1 VHDDLTFRRRIDTY
15 LHRLVDDEEAELV
28 RLSGELA
35 PLCAQLRSSLTRG
48 KRMRAAFLYW
58 GWRAAGQPDCEGV
71 IRAAA
76 AMELVHAA
84 ACTHDD
90 IIDDSRLRHGVPTA
104 HVAFA
109 EAGARGWGTA
119 NPYPGSVR
127 RRSLRHDSVWNE
139 SLRTDSLRTDSLRTD
154 PLQTDP
160 LRTGSLPPDYARQEK
175 SAALAMML
183 GDLLMGYAAQVFAT
197 CGLPGA
203 YVARTVPLWST
214 LLRETVAGEFLE
226 VLRTGSDAPEV
237 TESLEV
243 ARYKTAKYTVERPL
257 HMGATLGGAPRRV
270 MEAFTA
276 YGLPLGEAFQLRDDL
291 IGTFGDPA
299 VTGKS
304 NLDDLRDRKPT
315 ALLATTLSLLTP
327 DARRLF
333 EKTLDNPVLDQSDA
347 ALVRRLMEE
356 CGARGRIEEMIS
368 ERMAEARGALDS
380 VALPLEAR
388 AALVEL
394 ATSAA
399 DRTL

>member
-1 VHDDLTFRRRIDTY
+1 MHDDLAFRRRIDAY
-15 LHRLVDDEEAELV
+15 LHRLADEEEAELV
-28 RLSGELA
+28 RLSAELA

-48 KRMRAAFLYW
+48 KRIRAAFLYW
-58 GWRAAGQPDCEGV
+58 GWRAAGQPDCDGV

-109 EAGARGWGTA
+109 EGGARRWGTG
-119 NPYPGSVR
+119 NPHPDSV
-127 RRSLRHDSVWNE
+127 RHDSAG
-139 SLRTDSLRTDSLRTD
+139 RD
-154 PLQTDP
+154 PAVHDP
-160 LRTGSLPPDYARQEK
+160 VRQEK

-237 TESLEV
+237 AESLEV

-257 HMGATLGGAPRRV
+257 HMGATLGGASRQV

-299 VTGKS
+299 DTGKS

-327 DARRLF
+327 TARRLL
-333 EKTLDNPVLDQSDA
+333 EKTLDNPALGESEA
-347 ALVRRLMEE
+347 ALVRQLMDE
-356 CGARGRIEEMIS
+356 CGARRRIEEMIS
-368 ERMAEARGALDS
+368 ERMSTARGALDS

-394 ATSAA
+394 ASSAA

>member
-1 VHDDLTFRRRIDTY
+1 MHDDLAFRQRIDTH
-15 LHRLVDDEEAELV
+15 LHRLVDEEEAELL

-58 GWRAAGQPDCEGV
+58 GWRAAGQPDCDGV

-104 HVAFA
+104 HAAFSQ
-109 EAGARGWGTA
+109 AGAGRWGGGSGHGQVA
-119 NPYPGSVR
+119 APAPGAVR
-127 RRSLRHDSVWNE
+127 QDR
-139 SLRTDSLRTDSLRTD
+139 
-154 PLQTDP
+154 
-160 LRTGSLPPDYARQEK
+160 A
-175 SAALAMML
+175 AALAMML

-226 VLRTGSDAPEV
+226 VLRTGADGAPEV
-237 TESLEV
+237 AESLEV

-257 HMGATLGGAPRRV
+257 HMGATLGGAPRQV
-270 MEAFTA
+270 MAAFTA

-299 VTGKS
+299 ETGKS

-315 ALLATTLSLLTP
+315 ALLATTLALLDPP
-327 DARRLF
+327 DRALLD
-333 EKTLDNPVLDQSDA
+333 KTLDRPALDESDA
-347 ALVRRLMEE
+347 ALVRRLMDG
-356 CGARGRIEEMIS
+356 CGARQRIEDMIAD
-368 ERMAEARGALDS
+368 RVRAARDALDS
-380 VALPLEAR
+380 VALPMDVR
-388 AALVEL
+388 TALGGL
-394 ATSAA
+394 ATSASA
-399 DRTL
+399 RTL

>member
-1 VHDDLTFRRRIDTY
+1 MYDDLAFRRRIDAY
-15 LHRLVDDEEAELV
+15 LHRLADQEEAELL

-35 PLCAQLRSSLTRG
+35 PLCVQLRSSLTRG

-58 GWRAAGQPDCEGV
+58 GWRAAGQPDCDGV
-71 IRAAA
+71 IKAAA

-90 IIDDSRLRHGVPTA
+90 IIDNSRVRHGVPTA

-109 EAGARGWGTA
+109 AQGAARWGA
-119 NPYPGSVR
+119 SGPHPDAVPPGSE
-127 RRSLRHDSVWNE
+127 RS
-139 SLRTDSLRTDSLRTD
+139 D
-154 PLQTDP
+154 P
-160 LRTGSLPPDYARQEK
+160 GRQER

-183 GDLLMGYAAQVFAT
+183 GDLLMGYAAQAFAT

-214 LLRETVAGEFLE
+214 MLRETVAGEFLE
-226 VLRTGSDAPEV
+226 VLRTGGDTSGVA
-237 TESLEV
+237 ESLEV

-270 MEAFTA
+270 MDAFTD

-299 VTGKS
+299 ETGKS

-315 ALLATTLSLLTP
+315 ALLATTFSLLAP
-327 DARRLF
+327 DDRRRL
-333 EKTLDNPVLDQSDA
+333 EKTLDNPALDEADA
-347 ALVRRLMEE
+347 ALVRRLMDE
-356 CGARGRIEEMIS
+356 CGARHRIEEMIAD
-368 ERMAEARGALDS
+368 RMTAARSALDR
-380 VALPLEAR
+380 VALPWEVR
-388 AALVEL
+388 AALGEL
-394 ATSAA
+394 VTSAA
-399 DRTL
+399 ERAL

>member
-1 VHDDLTFRRRIDTY
+1 MHDDLAFRRRIDAY
-15 LHRLVDDEEAELV
+15 LCRLVDEEEAELL

-48 KRMRAAFLYW
+48 KRVRAAFLYW
-58 GWRAAGQPDCEGV
+58 GWRASGQPDCEGV

-90 IIDDSRLRHGVPTA
+90 IIDDSRLRHGLPTA

-109 EAGARGWGTA
+109 EGGALRWSIRS
-119 NPYPGSVR
+119 PYPGSVR
-127 RRSLRHDSVWNE
+127 HVSV
-139 SLRTDSLRTDSLRTD
+139 
-154 PLQTDP
+154 
-160 LRTGSLPPDYARQEK
+160 RQQRP
-175 SAALAMML
+175 AALAMML

-226 VLRTGSDAPEV
+226 VLRTGNDTPEIA
-237 TESLEV
+237 ESLEV

-257 HMGATLGGAPRRV
+257 HMGATLGGASRQ
-270 MEAFTA
+270 MMAAFTA

-299 VTGKS
+299 ETGKS

-315 ALLATTLSLLTP
+315 ALLATTLTLLSP
-327 DARRLF
+327 SDRRLL
-333 EKTLDNPVLDQSDA
+333 EKILGDPALDESDA
-347 ALVRRLMEE
+347 ALVRRLMDE
-356 CGARGRIEEMIS
+356 CGARGRVEEMIS
-368 ERMAEARGALDS
+368 ERMAAARGALDCL
-380 VALPLEAR
+380 ALPIEAR
-388 AALVEL
+388 AALRAL

-399 DRTL
+399 DRAW

>member
-1 VHDDLTFRRRIDTY
+1 MRDALALRQRIDTY
-15 LHRLVDDEEAELV
+15 LHQLADDEEAELV
-28 RLSGELA
+28 RLSPELA
-35 PLCAQLRSSLTRG
+35 PLCVQLRSALTRG

-58 GWRAAGQPDCEGV
+58 GWRAAGQPDCDGV

-90 IIDDSRLRHGVPTA
+90 IIDDSRLRHGLPTA

-109 EAGARGWGTA
+109 EAGARRWGSEDSHFEPVRHGPLPHT
-119 NPYPGSVR
+119 SV
-127 RRSLRHDSVWNE
+127 
-139 SLRTDSLRTDSLRTD
+139 
-154 PLQTDP
+154 
-160 LRTGSLPPDYARQEK
+160 RQEK

-183 GDLLMGYAAQVFAT
+183 GDLLIGYAAQVFAT

-226 VLRTGSDAPEV
+226 VLRTGSDTSEV
-237 TESLEV
+237 GESLEV

-257 HMGATLGGAPRRV
+257 HMGTTLGGAPPRM

-276 YGLPLGEAFQLRDDL
+276 YGVPLGEAFQLRDDL
-291 IGTFGDPA
+291 IGTFGVPA
-299 VTGKS
+299 ETGKS

-315 ALLATTLSLLTP
+315 ALLATTLSLLAP
-327 DARRLF
+327 DARRLL
-333 EKTLDNPVLDQSDA
+333 EKTLDNPALDEDDA
-347 ALVRRLMEE
+347 ALVRQLMDE
-356 CGARGRIEEMIS
+356 CGARRRIEEMIA
-368 ERMAEARGALDS
+368 ERVSAARSALDLVS
-380 VALPLEAR
+380 LPLQAR
-388 AALVEL
+388 SALLEL

-399 DRTL
+399 ERTL